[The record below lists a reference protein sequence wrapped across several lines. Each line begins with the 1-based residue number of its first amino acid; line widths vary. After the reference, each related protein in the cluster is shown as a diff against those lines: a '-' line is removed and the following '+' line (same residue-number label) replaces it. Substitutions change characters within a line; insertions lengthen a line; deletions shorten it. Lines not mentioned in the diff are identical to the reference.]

1 MRFIWPSAERALDLL
16 KGAKTNS
23 TTVPMDANRKE
34 GKKRSFEDATLEP
47 DSHGFG
53 EYVRNMGVSQFQ
65 RPSLQREMT
74 RTTQSPLS
82 IPPTYPAAAS
92 TYAIQ
97 PPSYLWVDS
106 SSCGGSGSLDM
117 SPVVGPDQLCC
128 DDERGQF
135 SGTLSTSV
143 LPQVYSTGFGSPSS
157 GGFGC
162 EHLSSSSSSSSSS
175 SQGAQYQRLNH
186 QAWSPPQSQYYSK
199 TGSQL
204 QQVQVQP
211 QLWNDFSTLSQL
223 GSTAAA
229 DGCGGYNYHHQQ
241 HLRHQQPSNMSGM
254 YYNHSNESVET
265 CGGYYV
271 IG

>member
-1 MRFIWPSAERALDLL
+1 LVFADYRLVSAHPSDPLARIHLGQCLEALTAMRFIWPSAERALDLL
-16 KGAKTNS
+16 KGTKTDS
-23 TTVPMDANRKE
+23 TTVPVDTNRRE
-34 GKKRSFEDATLEP
+34 GKKRSFEDTTLES

-53 EYVRNMGVSQFQ
+53 EYVRTMGVSQFQ

-82 IPPTYPAAAS
+82 IPPSYPAAAQ

-97 PPSYLWVDS
+97 PPSYLGVDS
-106 SSCGGSGSLDM
+106 SSCGGSGSLDL
-117 SPVVGPDQLCC
+117 SPVGYGQLCC

-143 LPQVYSTGFGSPSS
+143 LPQVYLTESGSPSS
-157 GGFGC
+157 GGGFGC

-175 SQGAQYQRLNH
+175 LQGTQHQRLNH

-204 QQVQVQP
+204 QQVQVQT
-211 QLWNDFSTLSQL
+211 QLWNDFSTLPQP

-229 DGCGGYNYHHQQ
+229 DGYNYHHQ
-241 HLRHQQPSNMSGM
+241 
-254 YYNHSNESVET
+254 
-265 CGGYYV
+265 
-271 IG
+271 

>member
-23 TTVPMDANRKE
+23 TVVPVDTNRRE
-34 GKKRSFEDATLEP
+34 GKKRSFEDTTLEF

-53 EYVRNMGVSQFQ
+53 EYVRTMGVSQFQ

-74 RTTQSPLS
+74 RITQSPLS
-82 IPPTYPAAAS
+82 IPPSYPTAAQ
-92 TYAIQ
+92 TCAIQ

-106 SSCGGSGSLDM
+106 SSCGGSGSLDL
-117 SPVVGPDQLCC
+117 SPVVGSDQLCC

-157 GGFGC
+157 GGGFGC

-175 SQGAQYQRLNH
+175 SQGAQHQRLNH
-186 QAWSPPQSQYYSK
+186 QAWSPPQSQYFSK

-204 QQVQVQP
+204 QQMQVQP

-229 DGCGGYNYHHQQ
+229 DGYNYHHHQ
-241 HLRHQQPSNMSGM
+241 HLRHQQPSNMSDM

-265 CGGYYV
+265 CGECYV
-271 IG
+271 VG